1 MASFTSNGDFAP
13 GQAFRF
19 GSLDFI
25 ADDLGNLH
33 LTVPMNRSPI
43 TRFGESESESDS
55 SPVSADLS
63 FVGFVDSLFPAI
75 NEAPGSDQE
84 SDQAESM
91 ESFAPPLEV
100 FMAEGGDTNQ
110 AMETPIAEQTPEQ
123 LENTRRRLQD
133 EQTALARQQEE
144 LEQQRRDRVQA
155 LRGRGRQ
162 VNLELSMRKKDD
174 VEVYPTAGGNL
185 IAAHMLAKKLQLAE
199 GTPEHETI
207 RQVKVLLEEAAIQQ
221 ATPTNVREQ
230 SGESPEPE
238 RTRDRSRGQSGDSPP
253 RPVGQQPAGAV
264 HERLGPDR
272 DVRHTLDAR
281 RRENVHQRLGPDR
294 DVRNTLNARRRNVVD
309 VSDSDNDDDRNPR
322 HRRRTS
328 RSPPRDQPY
337 AGIKAFGP
345 RVLNAAFP
353 ERFRVN
359 GVERY
364 TGETQPDI
372 WLSDYRIACRTSGG
386 SDLAAVHCLPL
397 HLADSA
403 RAWLDSLPPG
413 CINSW
418 ADLEVYFVDNFQ
430 GTYNRPGNAWDLHSC
445 IQGDDETLRDYI
457 RRFSK
462 KKNSLPNIREGD
474 VITAFSNGVR
484 SADLIHKIARK
495 NPQTTRQLFDIANGF
510 ATGEEAVRSKGG
522 KGKSQ
527 DAPESSKAQG
537 GTQSTQKN
545 RKRKGGNFVAA
556 TETAPQQ
563 KQQARQSKQ
572 RQSADGKKPAPH
584 GGMSFEEV
592 LDLPCHLHGDESGH
606 STRECYKLRNLM
618 KKATEAGQ
626 KDSATAAAAAFPK
639 EDEVLMIFGG
649 SNGYES
655 KRRQKV
661 IAREVNMTAPAVPQ
675 YLKWSE
681 HPISFDRTDH
691 PDYIPEPGKFPLV
704 VDPLFRTT
712 RLRKVLMDGGSGL
725 NILYVKTLDDMKI
738 DRSEIKKSGAP
749 FHGVVPGRP
758 ARPLGRIALEVTFGT
773 PDNFRTETLTF
784 EVVDFPGSY
793 HALLGRPCFAKF
805 MAVPNYTYLKLKM
818 PGPNGVITV
827 HGSFQHSYLCDVESC
842 ELAAN
847 QDVATELEDLKVT
860 MVESEPPAKKS
871 ASSANQSAQGAK
883 TVQLTPT
890 ERSSKESK
898 PGGSLANE

>member
-1 MASFTSNGDFAP
+1 MAPFIGNGDFVPGLNFRPAINVAAP

-19 GSLDFI
+19 GSLDFV
-25 ADDLGNLH
+25 ADSLGDLH
-33 LTVPMNRSPI
+33 LTGPTNCSPAI
-43 TRFGESESESDS
+43 RFGETKSESGS
-55 SPVSADLS
+55 SLVSADLS
-63 FVGFVDSLFPAI
+63 LVGFVDSLLPALD
-75 NEAPGSDQE
+75 EAPGSDLE
-84 SDQAESM
+84 SDQIESM
-91 ESFAPPLEV
+91 ESLAPPLEV
-100 FMAEGGDTNQ
+100 FMAEEGDVDR
-110 AMETPIAEQTPEQ
+110 ALETPIAEQTPEQ

-144 LEQQRRDRVQA
+144 LEQQRGDRIQA

-162 VNLELSMRKKDD
+162 VNSLLSLRKKDD

-185 IAAHMLAKKLQLAE
+185 IAAHLLAKKLQLAE

-207 RQVKVLLEEAAIQQ
+207 RQVKILLEEAAIQQ
-221 ATPTNVREQ
+221 ATPTNMREQ
-230 SGESPEPE
+230 SGESPGLEQ
-238 RTRDRSRGQSGDSPP
+238 TRDRSRDHSDNSPP
-253 RPVGQQPAGAV
+253 RPAGQQPAGAV
-264 HERLGPDR
+264 RERLGPDH

-281 RRENVHQRLGPDR
+281 RRENVRQRLGPDR

-309 VSDSDNDDDRNPR
+309 VPDSDDDEDRNPR
-322 HRRRTS
+322 HHRRTS
-328 RSPPRDQPY
+328 RTPPRDRPY

-495 NPQTTRQLFDIANGF
+495 DPQTTRQLFDIANGF

-522 KGKSQ
+522 KGNGQ

-537 GTQSTQKN
+537 GPQSTQKN

-556 TETAPQQ
+556 TEAGPQQ
-563 KQQARQSKQ
+563 KQQARQPKQ
-572 RQSADGKKPAPH
+572 RQSAEGKRPAPH

-592 LDLPCHLHGDESGH
+592 LDLPCHLHGEESGH

-626 KDSATAAAAAFPK
+626 KDPAAAAAAAFPK

-712 RLRKVLMDGGSGL
+712 RLRKVLMDGGSSI

-738 DRSEIKKSGAP
+738 DRSELKKSGAP

-758 ARPLGRIALEVTFGT
+758 ARPLGKIALDVTFGT

-784 EVVDFPGSY
+784 EVVDFPGTY

-805 MAVPNYTYLKLKM
+805 MAIPNYTYLKLKM

-847 QDVATELEDLKVT
+847 QDVVTELEDLKTT
-860 MVESEPPAKKS
+860 MVESEPPAKKPV
-871 ASSANQSAQGAK
+871 SSPNQSTQDAE
-883 TVQLTPT
+883 VV
-890 ERSSKESK
+890 
-898 PGGSLANE
+898 

>member
-1 MASFTSNGDFAP
+1 MRVDQSQQIVMAPFIGNGDFVPGLNLHPAVNVAAP

-19 GSLDFI
+19 GSLDFV
-25 ADDLGNLH
+25 ADRLGNLH
-33 LTVPMNRSPI
+33 LTVPANCSPEI
-43 TRFGESESESDS
+43 RFGDTESESGS
-55 SPVSADLS
+55 SLEAVDLS
-63 FVGFVDSLFPAI
+63 LVGFVDSLLPALD
-75 NEAPGSDQE
+75 EAPGSDQE
-84 SDQAESM
+84 SDQIESM
-91 ESFAPPLEV
+91 GSLALPLEV
-100 FMAEGGDTNQ
+100 FMAEEGGVDR
-110 AMETPIAEQTPEQ
+110 ALETPIVDQTPEQ
-123 LENTRRRLQD
+123 LEHTRRRLQD

-144 LEQQRRDRVQA
+144 LEQQRDDRIKA

-162 VNLELSMRKKDD
+162 VNSLLSLRKKDD

-185 IAAHMLAKKLQLAE
+185 IAAHLLAKELKLAE

-207 RQVKVLLEEAAIQQ
+207 RQVKILLEEAAIQQ
-221 ATPTNVREQ
+221 ATPANLREQ
-230 SGESPEPE
+230 SGESPGPDQ
-238 RTRDRSRGQSGDSPP
+238 TRVRSQCHTGDSPP
-253 RPVGQQPAGAV
+253 RPPGAV
-264 HERLGPDR
+264 RERLGPDH
-272 DVRHTLDAR
+272 DARHTLDAR
-281 RRENVHQRLGPDR
+281 HRENVHQRVGPDR
-294 DVRNTLNARRRNVVD
+294 DARNTLNARRRNIVN
-309 VSDSDNDDDRNPR
+309 VSDSDNDEDRNPR
-322 HRRRTS
+322 HHRRASRT
-328 RSPPRDQPY
+328 PPRDRPY
-337 AGIKAFGP
+337 AGIRAFGP

-445 IQGDDETLRDYI
+445 VQGDNETLRDYI

-495 NPQTTRQLFDIANGF
+495 DPQTTRQLFDIANGF

-522 KGKSQ
+522 KGNGQ

-537 GTQSTQKN
+537 GPQSTQNN

-556 TETAPQQ
+556 AEAGPQQ
-563 KQQARQSKQ
+563 KQQTRQPKQ
-572 RQSADGKKPAPH
+572 RQSAEGKRPAPH

-592 LDLPCHLHGDESGH
+592 LDLPCHLHGEESGH
-606 STRECYKLRNLM
+606 STRECYKMRNLM
-618 KKATEAGQ
+618 KKATEAVQ
-626 KDSATAAAAAFPK
+626 KDPKAASAATFPK

-655 KRRQKV
+655 RRRQKA
-661 IAREVNMTAPAVPQ
+661 IAREVNMAAPAVPQ

-681 HPISFDRTDH
+681 RPISFDRTDH

-712 RLRKVLMDGGSGL
+712 RLRRVLMDGGSGI
-725 NILYVKTLDDMKI
+725 NILYAKTLDDMKI
-738 DRSEIKKSGAP
+738 DRSELRKSGAP
-749 FHGVVPGRP
+749 FHGIVPGRP
-758 ARPLGRIALEVTFGT
+758 ARPLGKIALEVTFGT

-784 EVVDFPGSY
+784 EVVDFPGAY

-805 MAVPNYTYLKLKM
+805 MAIPNYTYLKLKM

-847 QDVATELEDLKVT
+847 QDVVTELEDLKTT
-860 MVESEPPAKKS
+860 MVESEPPAKKPVS
-871 ASSANQSAQGAK
+871 FPDQSSQGA
-883 TVQLTPT
+883 
-890 ERSSKESK
+890 
-898 PGGSLANE
+898 

>member
-1 MASFTSNGDFAP
+1 
-13 GQAFRF
+13 
-19 GSLDFI
+19 
-25 ADDLGNLH
+25 
-33 LTVPMNRSPI
+33 
-43 TRFGESESESDS
+43 
-55 SPVSADLS
+55 
-63 FVGFVDSLFPAI
+63 
-75 NEAPGSDQE
+75 
-84 SDQAESM
+84 
-91 ESFAPPLEV
+91 
-100 FMAEGGDTNQ
+100 
-110 AMETPIAEQTPEQ
+110 
-123 LENTRRRLQD
+123 
-133 EQTALARQQEE
+133 
-144 LEQQRRDRVQA
+144 
-155 LRGRGRQ
+155 
-162 VNLELSMRKKDD
+162 MRKKDD
-174 VEVYPTAGGNL
+174 VDLYPTAGGNL
-185 IAAHMLAKKLQLAE
+185 IAAHLLAKNLHLAE
-199 GTPEHETI
+199 GTPEHETF
-207 RQVKVLLEEAAIQQ
+207 RQVKILLEEAALQQ
-221 ATPTNVREQ
+221 TANSNAREQ
-230 SGESPEPE
+230 SGESPGPE
-238 RTRDRSRGQSGDSPP
+238 KTRDRARGHSADSPP
-253 RPVGQQPAGAV
+253 RPADQQPAGSV
-264 HERLGPDR
+264 HERLGPDHDIRHTLEARRRDNVHHRLGPDR
-272 DVRHTLDAR
+272 DVRD
-281 RRENVHQRLGPDR
+281 
-294 DVRNTLNARRRNVVD
+294 TLNARRRNVVD
-309 VSDSDNDDDRNPR
+309 VSDSDSDEDRNPR
-322 HRRRTS
+322 HRRGAN
-328 RSPPRDQPY
+328 RSPPRDPPY

-353 ERFRVN
+353 DRFRVN

-418 ADLEVYFVDNFQ
+418 ADLEVHFVDNFQ

-445 IQGDDETLRDYI
+445 TQGEDETLRDYI

-522 KGKSQ
+522 KGRTQ
-527 DAPESSKAQG
+527 DAPESSKAQER
-537 GTQSTQKN
+537 TQSPRKN
-545 RKRKGGNFVAA
+545 RKRKGGNLVAA
-556 TETAPQQ
+556 TEAAPQQ
-563 KQQARQSKQ
+563 KQQTRQPKQ
-572 RQSADGKKPAPH
+572 RQPADRQKQAPH

-592 LDLPCHLHGDESGH
+592 LDLPCHLHGAESGH
-606 STRECYKLRNLM
+606 STRECYKLRSLM
-618 KKATEAGQ
+618 KKAPEAGQ
-626 KDSATAAAAAFPK
+626 KDPVPAAAAAFPK
-639 EDEVLMIFGG
+639 EDDVLMIFGG

-655 KRRQKV
+655 KRRQKI

-675 YLKWSE
+675 YLRWSE
-681 HPISFDRTDH
+681 HSISFDRTDH

-793 HALLGRPCFAKF
+793 HAILGRPCYAKF

-827 HGSFQHSYLCDVESC
+827 HSSFQHAYLCDVESC

-860 MVESEPPAKKS
+860 LVESEPPTKKT
-871 ASSANQSAQGAK
+871 ASSANQSVQGAK
-883 TVQLTPT
+883 MVQLTPT